1 MIAPVLLV
9 NPPAFPDTMDDRFSP
24 NGLNL
29 ESEGFPSGC
38 ESTSELVRRVHRG
51 DRQALDRLCELYL
64 PSLRRWAT
72 GRLPRW
78 ARDLLDTDDLVQD
91 TVFKTL
97 QRIEAFEPRREGAF
111 QAYLRQAL
119 LNRIRDEVRRV
130 RRKPPSAES
139 PEETASPDASPL
151 EKAIGGEAFERYEAA
166 LRRLPDEDQA
176 AIMARIEMGFSYA
189 ELAAS
194 LGKPTTDA
202 ARMAVSRALMR
213 LAKEMSRES

>member
-1 MIAPVLLV
+1 
-9 NPPAFPDTMDDRFSP
+9 MDDRSRP
-24 NGLNL
+24 YNSSDL
-29 ESEGFPSGC
+29 ESDGFPSDY
-38 ESTSELVRRVHRG
+38 ESTSELVRRAHGG

-64 PSLRRWAT
+64 PALRRWAT

-91 TVFKTL
+91 TVFQTL
-97 QRIEAFEPRREGAF
+97 QRIDAFEPRREGAF

-119 LNRIRDEVRRV
+119 LNRIRDEIRRV
-130 RRKPPSAES
+130 RRNPPSAES
-139 PEETASPDASPL
+139 PEETVAPGASPL
-151 EKAIGGEAFERYEAA
+151 EEAIGGEALERYEAA
-166 LRRLPDEDQA
+166 LRRLQDEDQA

-189 ELAAS
+189 EVAAS

-213 LAKEMSRES
+213 LAKEMSGES